1 MCEFLSGGASCFV
14 YMNYSTCREPGGNIS
29 INYNG
34 SNNFMWPPTAEQ
46 SVRTIKTWEKC
57 LGKVT
62 TREMSCFY
70 SFYIKTTVAIVL
82 MQRFLCWL
90 VFLVCVNFEVLLFG
104 TSPCC
109 RFIHLPSLPSFQPV
123 FWCFSHCQW
132 FFVCLYLHLV
142 CFIGLISGLD
152 LLPVLVFLKLVI
164 SLKRFFFYLICL
176 KFPHLGLN
184 PCLPEFLA
192 HNADNMKWPG

>member
-1 MCEFLSGGASCFV
+1 MAA
-14 YMNYSTCREPGGNIS
+14 
-29 INYNG
+29 
-34 SNNFMWPPTAEQ
+34 AEQ
-46 SVRTIKTWEKC
+46 SVQTIKTSEKC

-62 TREMSCFY
+62 TRERSCLY
-70 SFYIKTTVAIVL
+70 SFYIKTTVCHCFSVAFLVL
-82 MQRFLCWL
+82 V
-90 VFLVCVNFEVLLFG
+90 VFLTLCHPLCVNFEIFLFG

-123 FWCFSHCQW
+123 FWCFSHCQC
-132 FFVCLYLHLV
+132 FFVCLYFHLI
-142 CFIGLISGLD
+142 CFIGLISGMD
-152 LLPVLVFLKLVI
+152 LLPVLAFLKLVI
-164 SLKRFFFYLICL
+164 SLIFFFLICL